1 MLIGK
6 SKIAKKYARAFL
18 RAYPETDSVD
28 FLQALK
34 HFSNLVEKN
43 TMLQATL
50 SLPSLSA
57 EEKLKLIKL
66 VVKES
71 SLTQS
76 IENLLLTLVQHH
88 RIELLA
94 PVLKKIIFLAKQ
106 QRKEKHFTVTS
117 SCPLSKTEKLTVEN
131 FILEST
137 EGQIATDFICDKALI
152 SGIRI
157 KSDTLFW
164 ERSIAKHLS
173 DVKHALL
180 RQEKL

>member
-6 SKIAKKYARAFL
+6 SKISKKYARAFL
-18 RAYPETDSVD
+18 RAYPEEYSVN

-34 HFSNLVEKN
+34 HFSSLIEKN

-57 EEKLKLIKL
+57 EEKQDLIKL

-71 SLTQS
+71 SLPQS
-76 IENLLLTLVQHH
+76 IENLLLTLSQHH

-106 QRKEKHFTVTS
+106 QRKEKHFTITS
-117 SCPLSKTEKLTVEN
+117 SHPLSQTEQTAVKS
-131 FILEST
+131 FILKSIKGPLE
-137 EGQIATDFICDKALI
+137 TDFVCDKALI
-152 SGIRI
+152 SGIQI

-164 ERSIAKHLS
+164 ERSIAKHLN
-173 DVKHALL
+173 DVKRAIL
-180 RQEKL
+180 RQENL